1 MGEVYQSSWN
11 CIIKKLMN
19 RPTQTNIKKIFR
31 EAGVQLGTQSINMIE
46 KEMVFLA
53 QRMAIRCREGNLK
66 RLTPELFW
74 VAMGR
79 QNGSSY

>member
-1 MGEVYQSSWN
+1 MT
-11 CIIKKLMN
+11 
-19 RPTQTNIKKIFR
+19 RPTITNIRKIFK

-53 QRMAIRCREGNLK
+53 QKMAIRCREGNLK

-79 QNGSSY
+79 QNGSPD

>member
-1 MGEVYQSSWN
+1 MQ
-11 CIIKKLMN
+11 
-19 RPTQTNIKKIFR
+19 RPTITNIRKIFSD
-31 EAGVQLGTQSINMIE
+31 AGVQLGTQTVNMIE

-53 QRMAIRCREGNLK
+53 QRMAQRCVEGNLK

-79 QNGSSY
+79 PNGSSD